1 MTPPQKKRFFHDI
14 LVFSWY
20 VLIAMAAWGN
30 PRAFFASS
38 ARSAWAA
45 IMVLTAIGT
54 SLSESSPVNRGI
66 RNVAG
71 QGRELMLFEVAS
83 WMVIFIVSYCDYS
96 NRFVFHDSTALRNAG
111 LLLFTFGKIVRTW
124 AIVYLG
130 RYFSVFLTIQEQH
143 RLVTEN
149 IYTWIR
155 HPSYLGLLLI
165 HLGTALV
172 FRSKLGLLFWFLLLI
187 WLVVRMNREE
197 RILASEFGSFWEN
210 YKSRSRRLI
219 PGIY

>member
-1 MTPPQKKRFFHDI
+1 
-14 LVFSWY
+14 
-20 VLIAMAAWGN
+20 MAAWGD
-30 PRAFFASS
+30 PRAFFNSP

-45 IMVLTAIGT
+45 VMVLTAIGT
-54 SLSESSPVNRGI
+54 SLSESSRVDRGI

-71 QGRELMLFEVAS
+71 QGRSLMLFEMAS
-83 WMVIFIVSYCDYS
+83 WMVIFVVSYCDHS
-96 NRFVFHDSTALRNAG
+96 NRFVFDESSALRNAG
-111 LLLFTFGKIVRTW
+111 LLLFTLGKIIRTW
-124 AIVYLG
+124 AIIYLG

-149 IYTWIR
+149 IYRLIR

-165 HLGTALV
+165 HLGTSLV

-197 RILASEFGSFWEN
+197 RILASEFGSFWEI